1 MIVFFFC
8 EHDASKERVENIAAM
23 ASIRDKTFSYGL
35 LYFLT
40 NVQFFVKC
48 AKTEHIISFKRQ
60 FVKRF
65 FFAIVKNEH

>member
-8 EHDASKERVENIAAM
+8 EHDASKERAENIAAM
-23 ASIRDKTFSYGL
+23 ASIKLFSYGL

-65 FFAIVKNEH
+65 FFAIVKK